1 MRVLVTTTSF
11 LDTPGPHVNELT
23 AGNFTLVKARG
34 PLSEGQMLSV
44 IDAEGPFDGFLVGED
59 HFSGAVL
66 RKIHPHGKVIS
77 RYGVGLDKIDLEV
90 AKELGM
96 TICNTPGVN
105 HTTVTEHAFG
115 LIFSLLRNIP
125 EQHAAVQRLQW
136 RRMTGNEL
144 AGKTVGVLG
153 FGRVGREMAKRAMA
167 FGVDVVIY
175 NSSWSAEQ
183 QQYVD
188 SLRAAYTNPVFDDL
202 PSSITRLATPEEV
215 LRVSDI
221 ISLNMNLTKQN
232 NNFLN
237 ARRLQ
242 LCKRGAYV
250 INVSR
255 GGLVDQRALAE
266 ALKSGHIRGFGAD
279 VIEPEPISA
288 ENPLVGAPNV
298 IITPHVG
305 SRTVESIARQGL
317 AAVRNLVGTLRPELM
332 IPVKPAA

>member
-11 LDTPGPHVNELT
+11 LDTPGPHVAELA

-34 PLSEGQMLSV
+34 PLSEGQLLSV
-44 IDAEGPFDGFLVGED
+44 VDAEGPFDGFLVGED
-59 HFSGAVL
+59 HFSAAVL
-66 RKIHPHGKVIS
+66 RKVHPHAKVIS

-90 AKELGM
+90 AKELGI
-96 TICNTPGVN
+96 TVCNTPGVN

-115 LIFSLLRNIP
+115 LMFSLLRNIP

-144 AGKTVGVLG
+144 AGKTLGVLG

-167 FGVDVVIY
+167 FGVHVSIY

-183 QQYVD
+183 QGYVD
-188 SLRAAYTNPVFDDL
+188 ALRSAYSDPIFAEL
-202 PSSITRLATPEEV
+202 PTSIVRLATPEEV

-232 NNFLN
+232 SNFLN
-237 ARRLQ
+237 TRRLQ
-242 LCKRGAYV
+242 SCKRGAYV

-255 GGLVDQRALAE
+255 GGLVDQRALAD
-266 ALKSGHIRGFGAD
+266 ALKSGQIRGFGAD
-279 VIEPEPISA
+279 VIEPEPINA
-288 ENPLVGAPNV
+288 DNPLAGAPNV

-317 AAVRNLVGTLRPELM
+317 AAVRNLVGTLRPELL

>member
-11 LDTPGPHVNELT
+11 LDTPGPHVSELT

-34 PLSEGQMLSV
+34 PLSEGQLLSV

-59 HFSGAVL
+59 HFSAAVL
-66 RKIHPHGKVIS
+66 RKLHPHGKVIS

-90 AKELGM
+90 ARELGVA
-96 TICNTPGVN
+96 ICNTPGVN

-125 EQHAAVQRLQW
+125 EQHSAVQRLQW

-167 FGVDVVIY
+167 FGVDVAIY

-183 QQYVD
+183 QQYID
-188 SLRAAYTNPVFDDL
+188 ALRAAYTNPVFDDL

-237 ARRLQ
+237 ARRIQ
-242 LCKRGAYV
+242 SCKRGAYV

-255 GGLVDQRALAE
+255 GGLVDQRALAD

-279 VIEPEPISA
+279 VIEPEPISV